1 LGARLR
7 TAGREDQSEGV
18 PGGARRRRRGTEGVS
33 DGRPSREGGGF
44 RAGWW
49 RWNGRT
55 KGRVGLGAWG
65 VGRLSL
71 KQNPTVFFF
80 FGSDGYVSL
89 EGFVWEKS
97 ARGD

>member
-55 KGRVGLGAWG
+55 KGRVGLGRWAAEPEAE
-65 VGRLSL
+65 S
-71 KQNPTVFFF
+71 NSIFFF
-80 FGSDGYVSL
+80 
-89 EGFVWEKS
+89 WERWICFP
-97 ARGD
+97 RGVCLGKEC